1 MWRPSWDSHEL
12 VSSETFW
19 AIPPGIFIGISWGV
33 LFQEISY
40 NIIFRNNSP
49 FASGVFPG
57 IPPRF
62 LSVSDFKEIPLN
74 IYLKIRICIPSEI
87 SEGILSG
94 ILFWF
99 FFLRVSPRITFSK
112 ISHWNTSRGF
122 TRNSPR
128 VSQKKVVPAKIY
140 LQFLA
145 RLHQEDLPEIS
156 TEFPAENPSQIHS
169 EILIGI
175 ILWMPPFFHEFC
187 LKFMLTFLQT

>member
-40 NIIFRNNSP
+40 NILFRNNSP

-57 IPPRF
+57 IPPQF

-74 IYLKIRICIPSEI
+74 IYLKIRICIASEI
-87 SEGILSG
+87 FEGNISG

-99 FFLRVSPRITFSK
+99 FSWGFLQELL
-112 ISHWNTSRGF
+112 SRKF
-122 TRNSPR
+122 
-128 VSQKKVVPAKIY
+128 
-140 LQFLA
+140 
-145 RLHQEDLPEIS
+145 
-156 TEFPAENPSQIHS
+156 
-169 EILIGI
+169 LIGI
-175 ILWMPPFFHEFC
+175 LPGVSQEIPPEFPKKK
-187 LKFMLTFLQT
+187 LFRQKFIYSFLPDYTKKIYQKFLQSFLQKILLRFIQKFLQELFYRCPHFFKNFVWNSC